1 MSFIIGKKMNDAACS
16 WGWFLC
22 WLKQEKKYE
31 PIGIKD
37 DGENAIIKL
46 GDRKNDS
53 WLPVNDAIDILK
65 CFFKYHYLAEQAYGS
80 GMTPDAFEEFA
91 TEWWKELLSV
101 VITNG
106 KDEIL
111 IKKY

>member
-16 WGWFLC
+16 WGWFIC
-22 WLKQEKKYE
+22 WLKQEYKATPIEITDSGETAKIKIKKL
-31 PIGIKD
+31 D
-37 DGENAIIKL
+37 DTNWFNTVDTL
-46 GDRKNDS
+46 
-53 WLPVNDAIDILK
+53 DILRTM
-65 CFFKYHYLAEQAYGS
+65 FKYHYLAEQAYGS

-91 TEWWKELLSV
+91 NEWWRELLSV